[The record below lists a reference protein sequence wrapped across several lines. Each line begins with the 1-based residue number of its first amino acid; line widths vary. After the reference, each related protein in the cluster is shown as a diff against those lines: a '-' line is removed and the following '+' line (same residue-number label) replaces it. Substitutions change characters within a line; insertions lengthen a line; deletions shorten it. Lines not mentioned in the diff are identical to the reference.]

1 MRFSPK
7 KIKANRGGTA
17 DSYSVCSSSKWTE
30 SAFFEFRKERDI
42 TNMTMQGSKFAAH
55 VCDDFDGVTSMVT
68 GKYAVK
74 AKVVSLTGGKHSLN
88 ATNVRKD
95 RNHLDSIIAIIF
107 IKKVMGANTN
117 QLTIHRCN
125 FTRIVTQYERR
136 LGGCEAGD

>member
-1 MRFSPK
+1 
-7 KIKANRGGTA
+7 
-17 DSYSVCSSSKWTE
+17 
-30 SAFFEFRKERDI
+30 
-42 TNMTMQGSKFAAH
+42 
-55 VCDDFDGVTSMVT
+55 MVT

-95 RNHLDSIIAIIF
+95 RNHLDCIIAIIF